1 MAFGTPVIGAA
12 VGAIPE
18 LVNENTGV
26 LALPGDVHALA
37 VAMIDLLHDTTRLTG
52 LGLAARKRV
61 VARFNSDIARRVLGV
76 CKQAAST

>member
-18 LVNENTGV
+18 LVNENTSV
-26 LALPGDVHALA
+26 LTLPRDVHALA

-61 VARFNSDIARRVLGV
+61 VARFD
-76 CKQAAST
+76 